1 MYLKNTAV
9 LVQPGRK
16 GARSNLCILRV
27 SLIGG
32 RYSVAVCM
40 PDRRGTGS
48 DRWKMEVVGWWLVW
62 FMRGRK
68 FQARRVRQYGTVQTV
83 VTGNHNYTVSYVPYC
98 TVSGL

>member
-48 DRWKMEVVGWWLVW
+48 DRWKMEVGGWLVVGVVHAGKEVPGTKGTSI
-62 FMRGRK
+62 R
-68 FQARRVRQYGTVQTV
+68 YGT
-83 VTGNHNYTVSYVPYC
+83 NSSYW
-98 TVSGL
+98 